1 MNVFS
6 YLRVSGLGQ
15 VDKDGPVRQRAS
27 IKAFADSFGLIVLQE
42 FFDEGVSGTVECMER
57 PGFADMLTKVI
68 ISQNTP
74 FPIEAIVVECMDR
87 LARDLMISE
96 MLLKTCRENKVKVF
110 CSVDSGLI
118 DVASEADQ
126 NRTMLRQILAIV
138 AQWDKT
144 NTVEKLRSARL
155 RMRAEGRRCEGSKP
169 YGYFPAEKP
178 VLERMKALH
187 RKMSLSELAF
197 ALNCEGFRN
206 RAGRQWTKASVFSI
220 LTGQSLATAKKA
232 RKNNARRIHA
242 VSSDERLA
250 APVAVSGPS
259 GTGPCAETR
268 SGGVAQSANTQP
280 CRTVNA

>member
-15 VDKDGPVRQRAS
+15 VDKDGPVRQRLS
-27 IKAFADSFGLIVLQE
+27 IKAFADRFNLIILQE

-57 PGFADMLTKVI
+57 PGFADMITKVI

-74 FPIEAIVVECMDR
+74 FPVEAIVVECMDR

-96 MLLKTCRENKVKVF
+96 MLLKTCRDNQVKVF
-110 CSVDSGLI
+110 CSVDSGLV

-144 NTVEKLRSARL
+144 NTVKKLLSARL
-155 RMRAEGRRCEGSKP
+155 RARAEGRRCEGSKP
-169 YGYFPAEKP
+169 YGHFPSEQI
-178 VLERMKALH
+178 VLARMKTLH
-187 RKMSLSELAF
+187 REMSLSELAF
-197 ALNCEGFRN
+197 TLNTEGFRN
-206 RAGRQWTKASVFSI
+206 RAGRQWTKASVYSI
-220 LTGQSLATAKKA
+220 LTGQSLAATRKE

-242 VSSDERLA
+242 ISQGEGLTPGAEICGPGGTSA
-250 APVAVSGPS
+250 CVAQGASGI
-259 GTGPCAETR
+259 
-268 SGGVAQSANTQP
+268 AQSANPQSG
-280 CRTVNA
+280 RAVNA